1 MVDELVSP
9 GTFIRL
15 RLEMILVPCL
25 LFLLLLCEPR
35 RPFLETVC
43 VNLVSFLFLVS
54 RLLVVLRRRCDVY
67 PISSSSV
74 MPERGVE
81 VTEVRLMW

>member
-15 RLEMILVPCL
+15 RLEIILVPCL
-25 LFLLLLCEPR
+25 LLLCGPPR

>member
-25 LFLLLLCEPR
+25 LLLCEP

>member
-15 RLEMILVPCL
+15 RLEMILVPC
-25 LFLLLLCEPR
+25 LLCEPR